1 VPERFG
7 TRSRHRRRR
16 QENPGWKYPTSQ
28 LTVWFG
34 KRRSA
39 GSGADSGQNEISCC
53 VNLKIWLLVKAYS
66 WLNASSLARQVVH
79 HCSLAAVRYTY
90 LNLVTAYVF
99 SSICW
104 IGFDRRRQ
112 FLHRTEECCIW
123 CSEHCI
129 LRFQAPNGIMALYKF
144 RIIIIIIMLWTFLFA
159 RLHSLLAPGAFGVR
173 GSPVIHID
181 SYTEI
186 RPLMCFYSPCILTLR
201 F

>member
-1 VPERFG
+1 VVPERFG
-7 TRSRHRRRR
+7 TRSKHRRRP
-16 QENPGWKYPTSQ
+16 QENPGWEYPTSQ

-129 LRFQAPNGIMALYKF
+129 LRFQAPCYGHFCSHGYTVYWHLAHFGWEGRRWCAIQIYTLTVTLK
-144 RIIIIIIMLWTFLFA
+144 LDPLCVLFL
-159 RLHSLLAPGAFGVR
+159 HAF
-173 GSPVIHID
+173 
-181 SYTEI
+181 
-186 RPLMCFYSPCILTLR
+186 
-201 F
+201 